1 MSAWSALRAVIVA
14 FSGALVLT
22 PVCAGD
28 GTLSK
33 EATQAPRLRRP
44 VALALTGDGR
54 WLYAANRTAGTIST
68 VDTTVP
74 SVVSEIQ
81 VGKKLSDLVLSADGR
96 QLLACDEEV
105 DALFVLARQGAALH
119 IIQKIELGL
128 KTPVSVTV
136 NASATRCYV
145 ARLWSHEV
153 LVVDLSAK
161 RPIKYIALPFAPR
174 RQLLAHEDK
183 KLIVMDAFGGRLAVI
198 DAESDKLESVRA
210 LPAHNIR
217 GLALGRDGKEL
228 LVAHQTLNGLAH
240 TTFDDVHWGNLL
252 TNNVRVLQMARVLS
266 PAADLL
272 EGSRLHYLGDVGRAA
287 GDPARI
293 VRTPGG
299 TTMVALAGVGEV
311 AIAQEASYIW
321 QRVAVGR
328 GPGAIVVGPKSD
340 RAYVAN
346 EFSDS
351 VSVVNLLKA
360 KVIAEVPLGKEG
372 ELRARDRGE
381 MLFHDARLAHDGWL
395 SCHSC
400 HTDGHTNGLL
410 NDNLGDGSFGAP
422 KRVLSLLGSGDTAP
436 YAWLGSMPD
445 LESQVRKSILT
456 TMHGRTPFDQQVHDL
471 AAFLRSL
478 PPPPALA
485 SLAGHGQKNGAV
497 EKGRMI
503 FHDQG
508 CARCHT
514 PPAYTSSKTYEVGLH
529 DEVGNTHFNPP
540 SLRGVSQGGPY
551 FHDNRAITLEDVFT
565 KYRHQLKGELSKSQQ
580 QDLVSFLRSL

>member
-1 MSAWSALRAVIVA
+1 MSGSATLRKLATALPA
-14 FSGALVLT
+14 FLLLAPICG
-22 PVCAGD
+22 GD
-28 GTLSK
+28 GTLSN
-33 EATQAPRLRRP
+33 EAAQAARLRRP
-44 VALALTGDGR
+44 VALALTNDGR

-68 VDTTVP
+68 IDTTAH

-81 VGKKLSDLVLSADGR
+81 VGKKLSDLALTADGR
-96 QLLACDEEV
+96 QLLACDEEL
-105 DALFVLARQGAALH
+105 DALFIFDRQGADLH
-119 IIQKIELGL
+119 IIQKIEVGL
-128 KTPVSVTV
+128 KSPVSVSV

-145 ARLWSHEV
+145 AGLWAREV

-161 RPIKYIALPFAPR
+161 RPIKHIALPFPPR
-174 RQLLAHEDK
+174 RQLLANKDA
-183 KLIVMDAFGGRLAVI
+183 KLIVTDSFGGRLAVI
-198 DAESDKLESVRA
+198 NLERDELESVRA

-217 GLALGRDGKEL
+217 GLALSRDGKEL

-272 EGSRLHYLGDVGRAA
+272 EGSRLHYLGDVGHAA
-287 GDPARI
+287 GDPAQI

-299 TTMVALAGVGEV
+299 TTLVALAGVGEV
-311 AIAQEASYIW
+311 AIAQEASYTW
-321 QRVAVGR
+321 ERVAVGR
-328 GPGAIVVGPKSD
+328 GPGAIVVGPEGH

-351 VSVVNLLKA
+351 VSVVDLPKA
-360 KVIAEVPLGKEG
+360 KVIAEISLGKQG
-372 ELRARDRGE
+372 EVQPRDRGE

-456 TMHGRTPFDQQVHDL
+456 TMHGRAPSDQQVQDL

-485 SLAGHGQKNGAV
+485 SLSGHGAKNGAV
-497 EKGRMI
+497 ERGRAI
-503 FHDQG
+503 FRDQG
-508 CARCHT
+508 CVHCHA
-514 PPAYTSSKTYEVGLH
+514 PPAYTSSRTYDVGLH

-551 FHDNRAITLEDVFT
+551 FHDNRARTLEEVVA
-565 KYRHQLKGELSKSQQ
+565 KYRHQLKTELSKKER

>member
-1 MSAWSALRAVIVA
+1 MSAWSALRAFVVA
-14 FSGALVLT
+14 FPGALLLA
-22 PVCAGD
+22 PICGGD
-28 GTLSK
+28 GRLSK
-33 EATQAPRLRRP
+33 DAIQLPRLRRP
-44 VALALTGDGR
+44 VALALTDDGR
-54 WLYAANRTAGTIST
+54 RLYVANRTAGTIST
-68 VDTTVP
+68 VDTTAH

-81 VGKKLSDLVLSADGR
+81 AGKQLADLVLTADGR
-96 QLLACDEEV
+96 QLLACDEEL
-105 DALFVLARQGAALH
+105 DALFIFDRQGADLH

-128 KTPVSVTV
+128 KTPVSVSV

-145 ARLWSHEV
+145 AGLWSHEV

-161 RPIKYIALPFAPR
+161 RQIKHIALPFAPR
-174 RQLLAHEDK
+174 RQLLANKEA
-183 KLIVMDAFGGRLAVI
+183 KLIVTDSFGGRLAVI
-198 DAESDKLESVRA
+198 NLERDELESVRA

-217 GLALGRDGKEL
+217 GLALSQDGKEL
-228 LVAHQTLNGLAH
+228 LVAHQTLNGLAQ

-252 TNNVRVLQMARVLS
+252 TNNVRVLQMARVMS

-272 EGSRLHYLGDVGRAA
+272 EGSQLHYLGDVGHAA
-287 GDPARI
+287 GDPAQI

-299 TTMVALAGVGEV
+299 PTLVALAGVGEV
-311 AIAQEASYIW
+311 AIAQEARYIW

-328 GPGAIVVGPKSD
+328 GPGAIAVGPKGD

-351 VSVVNLLKA
+351 VSVVDVPKVKA
-360 KVIAEVPLGKEG
+360 MAEIALGERG
-372 ELRARDRGE
+372 ELRPRERGE

-436 YAWLGSMPD
+436 YAWLGTMPD
-445 LESQVRKSILT
+445 VESQVRKSILT
-456 TMHGRTPFDQQVHDL
+456 TMHGRAPSEQQVHDL

-485 SLAGHGQKNGAV
+485 SPGHGAKNGAV
-497 EKGRMI
+497 ERGRRI
-503 FHDQG
+503 FRDQG
-508 CARCHT
+508 CARCHA
-514 PPAYTSSKTYEVGLH
+514 PPAYTSSRTYDVGLH

-551 FHDNRAITLEDVFT
+551 FHDNRAATLEDVFT
-565 KYRHQLKGELSKSQQ
+565 KYRHQLKGELSKGKR
-580 QDLVSFLRSL
+580 QDLISFLRSL